1 MTNNF
6 YDTNA
11 LLKRAGNL
19 FEKEENI
26 IISSVTLTELENI
39 KTSSHKDVNIKYS
52 ARKLTHLLADNP
64 NKYQVWIFKEKMLE
78 PIVEMGLEVNN
89 DTKILACAIDCDK
102 HAYLDRVDFYTNDLS
117 LKNMAQLFFCK
128 ECIKSIDPEAEDY
141 YRGYKE
147 MYVDDAGLAEL
158 YDGSTVPDYLKV
170 NEYLI
175 LRDINDEHVIDKLRW
190 DGEALV
196 PVLFAT
202 LDSKYFGKVKP
213 YKDDI

>member
-11 LLKRAGNL
+11 LLKRAGDL

-26 IISSVTLTELENI
+26 IISSITLTELESI
-39 KTSSHKDVNIKYS
+39 KTSAHKDIDIKYS

-64 NKYQVWIFKEKMLE
+64 DKYQVWIFKEKMLD
-78 PIVEMGLEVNN
+78 PIIAMGLEVNN

-117 LKNMAQLFFCK
+117 LKNMAKLFFDK
-128 ECIKSIDPEAEDY
+128 DCIKSINPEAEDNY
-141 YRGYKE
+141 KGYKE
-147 MYVDDAGLAEL
+147 IYVDDAGLAEL

-175 LRDINDEHVIDKLRW
+175 LKDINDEHIIDKLRW
-190 DGEALV
+190 DG
-196 PVLFAT
+196 
-202 LDSKYFGKVKP
+202 
-213 YKDDI
+213 